1 MATSNKPQID
11 GLDELDNCTCQN
23 LRQATRVV
31 TQFYEAALDPT
42 GLKVTQLPVLA
53 AAATHGP
60 VLMSRLADILVMDRT
75 TLTRNLQPLVR
86 AGLIEIGKG
95 DDKRARL
102 VTATGKGVK
111 VLKEALPIWRRTQ
124 EEMVDAIG
132 RFQWGVLMDN
142 LRATVAA
149 ARERGAE

>member
-1 MATSNKPQID
+1 MANPNKPKIE
-11 GLDELDNCTCQN
+11 GLDDLDNCTCQN

-31 TQFYEAALDPT
+31 TQFYETALDPT
-42 GLKVTQLPVLA
+42 GLKITQLPVLA

-60 VLMSRLADILVMDRT
+60 VLMSHLADVLVMDRT
-75 TLTRNLQPLVR
+75 TLTRNLQPLLR
-86 AGLIEIGKG
+86 AGLVAIDKG

-102 VTATGKGVK
+102 VTATDKGVK
-111 VLKEALPIWRRTQ
+111 VLKEALPIWRSVQ
-124 EEMVDAIG
+124 AEMVDALG

-149 ARERGAE
+149 ARDRGAE